1 MTKLYKFSL
10 KKICYSLIAIAFSI
24 AITRKSE
31 ARYISASEIYST
43 LTTDTIPKSKKDSL
57 ISIIQN
63 DSVRLNDTLPLNDTL
78 SLSRTDTFAT
88 QIDTFHLKLSKETL
102 DAPVE
107 YEASDSGVLLV
118 KEKKF
123 LLYGKTKTTYK
134 DIVLT
139 APKVVLDQQTNIL
152 TAYAARDTMGN
163 VIARAEFH
171 QGQDGFQADSI
182 RYNFK
187 TTGGFTMGTYTKQ

>member
-31 ARYISASEIYST
+31 ARYLSTHEIYST

-57 ISIIQN
+57 TDIIRNDTARLN
-63 DSVRLNDTLPLNDTL
+63 DSLSLNDTLPPSRIDT
-78 SLSRTDTFAT
+78 SAT
-88 QIDTFHLKLSKETL
+88 QIVDTFHLKLSKDTL

-123 LLYGKTKTTYK
+123 LLYGKTKTTYN

-139 APKVVLDQQTNIL
+139 APKVQLDQQTNIL
-152 TAYAARDTMGN
+152 TAYG
-163 VIARAEFH
+163 ARAIIFPILSR
-171 QGQDGFQADSI
+171 APYAVRI
-182 RYNFK
+182 
-187 TTGGFTMGTYTKQ
+187 